1 MSFRLWRL
9 TGALVLASLGA
20 GLLFGQQ
27 PKTTIQDTLY
37 KADGTRFNGVAF
49 IEWKSFYSGVS
60 KAVATHS
67 TTGQIVDG
75 VLNVQLIPT
84 TDATPQSYYSV
95 TFNSDGRI
103 QFREFWAVPPS
114 AAPLKLKDIRL
125 AAQPLPGEK
134 QLGIADIALLQAELA
149 VRPVRGSLWQN
160 QRVVMAGSSGDLNSV
175 AGGPTDCVRV
185 NGTAVPCEGGSGA
198 PSIDYVDGEIPQG
211 AIDGSNATFNLANAP
226 DPGAGLMLYRNGLL
240 QKQGL
245 DYTLSGSVV
254 TFTGPSVP
262 VGGDLLL
269 AFYRLSGSD
278 GIHQDAETPSG
289 VVDGSN
295 LTFTLYNAPTP
306 EGSLQLFRNGLLQK
320 QGIDYTLSERT
331 VTFFGVAVPQPGD
344 ILLAF
349 YRKAR

>member
-1 MSFRLWRL
+1 MSFRPWRL
-9 TGALVLASLGA
+9 TGTLTLASLYA

-49 IEWKSFYSGVS
+49 IEWRSFYSGVPRT
-60 KAVATHS
+60 VASHS
-67 TTGQIVDG
+67 TTTQIVDG

-84 TDATPQSYYSV
+84 TDATPQSYYAV

-103 QFREFWAVPPS
+103 QFREYWAVPPS
-114 AAPLKLKDIRL
+114 AAALKLKDIRL

-134 QLGIADIALLQAELA
+134 QLGIADIALLQSELA
-149 VRPVRGSLWQN
+149 VRPARGSLWAN
-160 QRVVMAGSSGDLNSV
+160 RRVVMAGSDGALNSV
-175 AGGPTDCVRV
+175 AGAPTDCVRV
-185 NGTAVPCEGGSGA
+185 DGTAVPCEAGSPA
-198 PSIDYVDGEIPQG
+198 PGIDYVDGETPQG
-211 AIDGSNATFNLANAP
+211 AIDGSNANFTLANAP
-226 DPGAGLMLYRNGLL
+226 KPVAGLMLYRNGLL

-245 DYTLSGSVV
+245 DYTLNGNVL
-254 TFTGPSVP
+254 TFTGPSIP

-278 GIHQDAETPSG
+278 YIHMDAETPSG
-289 VVDGSN
+289 AVDGSN
-295 LTFTLYNAPTP
+295 VTFNLNNAPTP
-306 EGSLQLFRNGLLQK
+306 EDSLQLYRNGLFQK

-331 VTFFGVAVPQPGD
+331 VTFFGVAVPQSGD

-349 YRKAR
+349 YRSAP